1 MLTEFRVQRF
11 RLFDDIKIN
20 KLSRVNLIVG
30 KNNSGKSALLEA
42 LLLYFSNMSPTDLL
56 EIVNARQENWSG
68 RRDIEVTPLRHLFK
82 GHVLPELFKRGFVLS
97 SGKKSIE
104 VRIDA
109 YVVDEVDDDRIVRR
123 PLTEKEFKDKGG
135 MVELDDIAVV
145 SIYKE
150 NGRSVRSRI
159 MSVDQEGRSLSR
171 RAFMRTPSSIP
182 VLYVPT
188 SGLSNIRASALW
200 DTVSLTELE
209 NEVVSGLQ
217 LIEPSATGVTFV
229 AESEDS
235 NYRNRDGRI
244 PLVKIGGVEEPIP
257 LKSLG
262 DGMTRM
268 FHIILSLV
276 CAKNGVLIVDEFE
289 NGLHWSVQE
298 GAWDIVFKLSKQLNV
313 QVFTTTHSR
322 DCISSFSA
330 AWSNEK
336 EAGSFTR
343 LSKRNDGTFVSEYSQ
358 ILLSDSIDVDVEVR

>member
-42 LLLYFSNMSPTDLL
+42 LLLFFSNMSPTDLL

-68 RRDIEVTPLRHLFK
+68 RRDFEVTPLRHLFK
-82 GHVLPELFKRGFVLS
+82 GHVLPELFKRGFILS
-97 SGKKSIE
+97 SEQKSIE

-109 YVVDEVDDDRIVRR
+109 YVVDEVQEDKIIRR
-123 PLTEKEFKDKGG
+123 ALTEKEFKDKGG
-135 MVELDDIAVV
+135 VVDLDDIALV
-145 SIYKE
+145 SISKE
-150 NGRSVRSRI
+150 KGRSIRSRI
-159 MSVDQEGRSLSR
+159 MSVDEEVRVLGRR
-171 RAFMRTPSSIP
+171 VFMRNPSATP
-182 VLYVPT
+182 VQYVST
-188 SGLSNIRASALW
+188 SGLSNLRASALW
-200 DTVSLTELE
+200 DTISLTELE
-209 NEVVSGLQ
+209 HEVVNGLQ
-217 LIEPSATGVTFV
+217 LIEPSVTGITFV

-235 NYRNRDGRI
+235 GFRSRDGRI
-244 PLVKIGGVEEPIP
+244 PLVKVGGVEEPIP

-268 FHIILSLV
+268 FHIILSLA

-322 DCISSFSA
+322 DCISSFSE
-330 AWSNEK
+330 AWSNEQD
-336 EAGSFTR
+336 AGTFTR